1 MRYISSYGVKR
12 AGVIMF
18 FDESLTV
25 NIWKITQ
32 IKVGIEGAGL
42 NLGPV

>member
-1 MRYISSYGVKR
+1 
-12 AGVIMF
+12 MF

-32 IKVGIEGAGL
+32 IKAGIEGAGL